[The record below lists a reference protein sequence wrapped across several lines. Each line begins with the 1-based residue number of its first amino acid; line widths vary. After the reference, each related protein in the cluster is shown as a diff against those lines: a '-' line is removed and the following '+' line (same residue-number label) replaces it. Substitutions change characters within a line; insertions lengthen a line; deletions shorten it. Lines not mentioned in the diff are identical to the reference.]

1 VSKPGVRLEAS
12 QTMSKPAL
20 GLPLRATLHGRLRR
34 FPGFGPRIGLPVS
47 QDPILQARSIAA
59 FFMAGSALGA
69 ISLLLPAPA
78 DRRDTALLLSVILSG
93 GTGAVYYAFP
103 KRLPSLV
110 IRAQPFLGYTFIA
123 FCIWAG
129 GSELA
134 TAYGVY
140 VFWPPVVFVYL
151 FELRRAAWQLAY
163 GLTLCTAAFLLGS
176 DPYPEVQILMFVG
189 ASLMLALLVS
199 AVHRRL
205 EELLKAEANAART
218 DLLTGLPNNRGFED
232 QLAASLESAARDN
245 DDFSLILAQ
254 LDGFDL
260 LNDRLGRHRGDEAL
274 KRVAAIATGA
284 LPGAR
289 LSRLGGTEFAAILPG
304 VDADSGIQVAERLR
318 RAVGQE
324 FAQDLVPLTMSCG
337 VVAYPRHGRD
347 RPSLMR
353 WADEAVSA
361 AKKEGGNRSTLH
373 RAHTIAALHSPSMS
387 KSDLDPEPPTLSTV
401 LSLVEVLDMRHTSTA
416 EHSITVGRYSYQIAV
431 ALGLPPEK
439 VDRLRLAGILH
450 DIGKIGIADAILL
463 KEDELGVEEYSEIQ
477 RHSELGARVLANAG
491 LPDIA
496 EWVLAHHERPDG
508 AGYPEGLV
516 GDSIPFEA
524 RVLAVADSYEAMVA
538 ERVYSAAMRRQQA
551 IDELRR
557 GSGTQFDPEIVE
569 AFLSTVSTTP
579 VTA

>member
-1 VSKPGVRLEAS
+1 LEAL
-12 QTMSKPAL
+12 QTKGKPAVS
-20 GLPLRATLHGRLRR
+20 LPSRASLLGRLRR

-47 QDPILQARSIAA
+47 QDPILQARSIAV
-59 FFMAGSALGA
+59 FFLAGSALAA

-78 DRRDTALLLSVILSG
+78 DRRDTALLISVFVSG
-93 GTGAVYYAFP
+93 ATGAVYYAFP

-110 IRAQPFLGYTFIA
+110 IRVQPFLGYTLIA

-129 GSELA
+129 GSQLA
-134 TAYGVY
+134 PAYGVY

-163 GLTLCTAAFLLGS
+163 GLTLCTAAFLLGN

-199 AVHRRL
+199 AVHSRL
-205 EELLKAEANAART
+205 EELLQAEADAART

-232 QLAASLESAARDN
+232 QLARSIESAARDS
-245 DDFSLILAQ
+245 DEFSLILAQ

-260 LNDRLGRHRGDEAL
+260 LNERLGRHRGDEAL
-274 KRVAAIATGA
+274 KRTAAIATDA
-284 LPGAR
+284 LPGAK

-304 VDADSGIQVAERLR
+304 VDADSGIEVAERLR
-318 RAVGQE
+318 RAIGQE

-337 VVAYPRHGRD
+337 VVAFPRHGRD

-353 WADEAVSA
+353 WGDEAVSA
-361 AKKEGGNRSTLH
+361 AKNEGGNRSNLH
-373 RAHTIAALHSPSMS
+373 RAHTIATLRSPNMS
-387 KSDLDPEPPTLSTV
+387 KADLDPDPPTLSTV

-431 ALGLPPEK
+431 ALGLAAER

-463 KEDELGVEEYSEIQ
+463 KEDKLETDEYSEIQ
-477 RHSELGARVLANAG
+477 RHPELGARVLANAG

-508 AGYPEGLV
+508 AGYPEGLE
-516 GDSIPFEA
+516 GESIPFEA
-524 RVLAVADSYEAMVA
+524 RVLAVADSYEAMIA
-538 ERVYSAAMRRQQA
+538 DRVYSPAIRRQNA

-557 GSGTQFDPEIVE
+557 GSGAQFDPEIVE
-569 AFLSTVSTTP
+569 AFVSTISTMP

>member
-1 VSKPGVRLEAS
+1 V
-12 QTMSKPAL
+12 SKPAL
-20 GLPLRATLHGRLRR
+20 SLPSRATLHGRLRR

-69 ISLLLPAPA
+69 LSLLLPAPA
-78 DRRDTALLLSVILSG
+78 DRRDTALLISVILSG
-93 GTGAVYYAFP
+93 GTGAIYYAVP

-163 GLTLCTAAFLLGS
+163 GLTLCTAAFLLGN

-199 AVHRRL
+199 AVHSRL
-205 EELLKAEANAART
+205 EEMLKAEADAART

-245 DDFSLILAQ
+245 DDFTLVLAQ

-260 LNDRLGRHRGDEAL
+260 LNERLGRHRGDEAL
-274 KRVAAIATGA
+274 KRTAAIATDA
-284 LPGAR
+284 LPGAK

-304 VDADSGIQVAERLR
+304 VDADSGLEVAERLR
-318 RAVGQE
+318 RAIGQE

-353 WADEAVSA
+353 WGDEAVSA
-361 AKKEGGNRSTLH
+361 AKKEGGNRSNLH
-373 RAHTIAALHSPSMS
+373 RAHTIATLRSPNIS
-387 KSDLDPEPPTLSTV
+387 KADLDPDPPTLSTV

-431 ALGLPPEK
+431 ALGLPAEK

-463 KEDELGVEEYSEIQ
+463 KEDELALEEYSEIQ

-508 AGYPEGLV
+508 AGYPEGLT

-524 RVLAVADSYEAMVA
+524 GVLAVADSYEAMVA
-538 ERVYSAAMRRQQA
+538 ERVYSPAMRRKEA

-569 AFLSTVSTTP
+569 AFVSTISTMP